1 MTTREIA
8 SPYNTGERLE
18 PFPWVRDGVTG
29 TAKPRPSERDDY
41 GRVDFDDDEGTTI
54 ATVHIEG
61 EAQRPEDVFVMKID
75 GVNAPL
81 VIHGPGGE
89 YIATIQPQ

>member
-1 MTTREIA
+1 MNTHEIA

-18 PFPWVRDGVTG
+18 PLPWVRDGLTG
-29 TAKPRPSERDDY
+29 TAEPRPSEL
-41 GRVDFDDDEGTTI
+41 DDDEGTTI

-89 YIATIQPQ
+89 YIATIQPH